1 MTRIEEVMEKIYL
14 EKKTMDL
21 FVCMWCF
28 LYVFTLVAFLL
39 CIFLLTGIFSNLD
52 IIIEMASPHIVRIGN
67 KSKQTKNI
75 MKMILF
81 AYSIHQN
88 MLLQVFRKM
97 LMTWMFSEFFHTA
110 PINEKAKR
118 ERENKKTNIRNC
130 LYFGCIQIDYIAH
143 FVSHL

>member
-81 AYSIHQN
+81 AYSIH
-88 MLLQVFRKM
+88 
-97 LMTWMFSEFFHTA
+97 
-110 PINEKAKR
+110 
-118 ERENKKTNIRNC
+118 
-130 LYFGCIQIDYIAH
+130 
-143 FVSHL
+143 